1 MIIDMDDFE
10 IDLEELTEAFGRMFQ
25 KLDVDETD
33 DEKIYHH
40 VTIFM
45 ASMLAAWLQ
54 DEYGENPKTLDKQ
67 VKESCGAIAEDLE
80 QKIRAFLK

>member
-10 IDLEELTEAFGRMFQ
+10 IDLDKLTDAFGRMFQ
-25 KLDVDETD
+25 ELDVDETD

-40 VTIFM
+40 ITIFM

-54 DEYGENPKTLDKQ
+54 DEYGGNPETLEKH
-67 VKESCGAIAEDLE
+67 VKKSCGGIAEDLE
-80 QKIRAFLK
+80 QKIRAFLE